1 MHLIFLSSFYYQIQS
16 VVYIH
21 LTIPSNGICF
31 INYWTA
37 PHKEKSSSSTVAARP
52 YRDTQKL
59 SPRFPRYLKSTCHK
73 QLSPLLSLPKVYFLY
88 LWNQRNTDASVSK
101 LQEKMSVAFFVCPR
115 PVFLMAVGD
124 KRNVRCLTSQI
135 YFKTLFCCFQVSS
148 FIRLC
153 LQDISLLC
161 FVWLREVLSGLRART
176 LLVQYH

>member
-31 INYWTA
+31 IIYWTT

-59 SPRFPRYLKSTCHK
+59 SPRFPVISNLRVISNSHR
-73 QLSPLLSLPKVYFLY
+73 SFSLPKVYFLY

>member
-1 MHLIFLSSFYYQIQS
+1 MFFLKFILLPNT
-16 VVYIH
+16 VCGLYIH

-59 SPRFPRYLKSTCHK
+59 SPRFPVISNLRVISNSHRCSLCLKYIFYIFETK
-73 QLSPLLSLPKVYFLY
+73 EILTLLF
-88 LWNQRNTDASVSK
+88 RNCK
-101 LQEKMSVAFFVCPR
+101 KKMCVAFFVCPR

>member
-1 MHLIFLSSFYYQIQS
+1 MFYNLLNRTTQR
-16 VVYIH
+16 
-21 LTIPSNGICF
+21 
-31 INYWTA
+31 
-37 PHKEKSSSSTVAARP
+37 KSSSFTVAACP

-73 QLSPLLSLPKVYFLY
+73 QLSPLLSLLKVYFLY
-88 LWNQRNTDASVSK
+88 LSNQRNTDASVSN
-101 LQEKMSVAFFVCPR
+101 LQEKKWCVAFFVCLR

-148 FIRLC
+148 FIPLC

-176 LLVQYH
+176 LLVQLSL